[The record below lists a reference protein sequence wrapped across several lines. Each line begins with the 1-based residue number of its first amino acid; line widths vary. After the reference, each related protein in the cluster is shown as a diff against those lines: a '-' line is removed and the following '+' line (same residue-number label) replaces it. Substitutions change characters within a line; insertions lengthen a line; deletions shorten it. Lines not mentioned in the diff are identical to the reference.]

1 MNNIQY
7 NLKFEK
13 LMKEL
18 ELGELISTPKA
29 ISGGFLH
36 RMYAI
41 ETTHAKYAVKALNPQ
56 IMSRPTAMQNYIQSE
71 KIANLAANSTRALP
85 AKVINGS
92 SIQILDNQSY
102 LIFDWIDGKSLEPH
116 EVTEAHCEHM
126 GMILADIHK
135 THFSQLHIPN
145 LHLDHSKETDWKYY
159 LIKGQEENS
168 DWTTLL
174 GNSIQKLYEWS
185 TKAINASV
193 MLASDTVI
201 SHRDLE
207 PKNVMWQQN
216 NPIIIDW
223 ESAGYINPMH
233 DLVGTAMYW
242 SVDHTGNVDEGKFLA
257 FIDGYR
263 SRVGDLNA
271 NWRMVLE
278 NGFAGKLDWLEYSLK
293 RSLWIE
299 FTDDEE
305 QQMGTSQVTWTI
317 EALRKYEDMISDV
330 ENWLCN

>member
-1 MNNIQY
+1 MNHIQY

-13 LMKEL
+13 LVTEL

-29 ISGGFLH
+29 ISGGLLH

-56 IMSRPTAMQNYIQSE
+56 IMGRPTAMQNYIQSE
-71 KIANLAANSTRALP
+71 KIANLAANSIHAQP

-92 SIQILDNQSY
+92 SIQILENQCY

-116 EVTEAHCEHM
+116 EVTETHCEHM

-135 THFSQLHIPN
+135 TDFSELHIPN
-145 LHLDHSKETDWKYY
+145 LHLDHSKETNWKYY
-159 LIKGQEENS
+159 LTKGQRANS
-168 DWTTLL
+168 DWTVLL
-174 GNSIQKLYEWS
+174 GNTIQKLYEWS
-185 TKAINASV
+185 AQAKKSSV
-193 MLASDTVI
+193 MLGSNTVI

-207 PKNVMWQQN
+207 PKNVMWHQN
-216 NPIIIDW
+216 KPIIIDW

-233 DLVGTAMYW
+233 DLVETAMYW
-242 SVDHTGNVDEGKFLA
+242 SVDHIGNVDKGRFMT
-257 FIDGYR
+257 FINGYR
-263 SRVGDLNA
+263 SRVGNVNA

-299 FTDDEE
+299 CTDDKE

-317 EALRKYEDMISDV
+317 EALKQYEDMIPDV
-330 ENWLCN
+330 ENWLCS